1 MNVYPFWQPLWTSA
15 LEDSKIMKKVPAL
28 DGGGSFT
35 VERNREMNGGN
46 NPRAQRGTGEDK

>member
-46 NPRAQRGTGEDK
+46 NPRARRGTGEDK